1 MSNLFNNDLRTRGK
15 SSLQA
20 KLVKFWWLRAA
31 FFLLVCF
38 AVLFPFTK
46 TGKDAFRSKPKVKEV
61 AKPAPKAEL
70 EPEPIP
76 EPVPKRIP
84 TIAIGKDSDVR
95 KTLKGFEL
103 KYQANFEEGLRASQ
117 ERIKDD
123 SYVANFSFDVKIPT
137 PAKTAEE
144 LAEINPHL
152 IQMLPGLKDLTDYA
166 KVSPYYHKLYANKQ
180 ARLKKDMLRLDKVL
194 TSHNFFDCETM
205 LEMKHPETGREV
217 FLFQAD
223 MDVVTDGSDGDRLAV
238 MPDEVVHST
247 YYQPTTSYSW
257 AKVTDK
263 PNPMIK
269 GFENRIQNADD
280 EIAKSSTSKDRRS
293 WLHRRKKELEGTIE
307 EMKRR
312 SYLVAEHDPFIVI
325 SIDKIYGSRDEEH
338 IPGVGDYVAVV
349 YKDKI
354 YPAICGD
361 GGPTFKAGESSLRL
375 AKELNPIATS
385 YHRPVSTLGVTYIV
399 FPGSAPS
406 PKRAPD
412 YDVWYDQTSKLLDEI
427 GGLGEGYTLHRWGNT
442 FPVEE
447 VEVLEEASEVDLSA
461 PVIESSVEGDSGE

>member
-1 MSNLFNNDLRTRGK
+1 MSNLFNNDLTTRGK
-15 SSLQA
+15 SSLQV
-20 KLVKFWWLRAA
+20 KLAKFWWLRAA
-31 FFLLVCF
+31 FFLLACF
-38 AVLFPFTK
+38 IVIFQFTK
-46 TGKDAFRSKPKVKEV
+46 TGKSTSKSDEEGLVVMKPV
-61 AKPAPKAEL
+61 A
-70 EPEPIP
+70 EPEEKSDPLP
-76 EPVPKRIP
+76 EVVTDPAPKRIP
-84 TIAIGKDSDVR
+84 TIAIGKDTDVR
-95 KTLKGFEL
+95 KTLKGFGL
-103 KYQANFEEGLRASQ
+103 KYEANYQEGQRASI

-123 SYVANFSFDVKIPT
+123 SYIANFSLDIKV
-137 PAKTAEE
+137 PAPATTAEE

-152 IQMLPGLKDLTDYA
+152 TNMLPGLTDLTDNA

-180 ARLKKDMLRLDKVL
+180 ARIKKNVLKLDKVL

-263 PNPMIK
+263 PNPMVK
-269 GFENRIQNADD
+269 GFKQRVKNADA
-280 EIAKSSTSKDRRS
+280 ELAQSSTSADRKS
-293 WLHRRKKELEGTIE
+293 WLKNRRKYLTDTIE

-325 SIDKIYGSRDEEH
+325 SIDKIYGARTQEH

-361 GGPTFKAGESSLRL
+361 GGPTFKAGEASLRL
-375 AKELNPIATS
+375 AKTLNPIATS

-412 YDVWYDQTSKLLDEI
+412 YDVWYDQTSKLLDDI
-427 GGLGEGYTLHRWGNT
+427 GGLGEGYTLHRWENT
-442 FPVEE
+442 FPEE
-447 VEVLEEASEVDLSA
+447 EIIENDNEVNAE
-461 PVIESSVEGDSGE
+461 